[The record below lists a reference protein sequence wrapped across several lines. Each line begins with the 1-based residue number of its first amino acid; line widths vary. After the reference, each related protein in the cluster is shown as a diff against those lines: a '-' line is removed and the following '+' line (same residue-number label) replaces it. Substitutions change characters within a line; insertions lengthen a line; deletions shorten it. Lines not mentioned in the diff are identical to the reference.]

1 MNKYEFITNLQ
12 RHLTGKVSAE
22 KLQELTAYYN
32 DYIDAQIRK
41 GRTEEEVLLEL
52 GDPRLLAK
60 SIVETEGGSRGGGGR
75 GGDGLRA
82 NTVYEEGGPE
92 EGDRQSGSF
101 RVRRIAF
108 RIALLLVLFLILYIV
123 FGVIGLA
130 LNIFLRFVLPVLVPL
145 LIIYFIISLFRR

>member
-60 SIVETEGGSRGGGGR
+60 SIVETEGGSRGG
-75 GGDGLRA
+75 DGLRA

-92 EGDRQSGSF
+92 EGDRQSHGKRYLPDRADQPQHF
-101 RVRRIAF
+101 LW
-108 RIALLLVLFLILYIV
+108 ALCGQISA
-123 FGVIGLA
+123 GG
-130 LNIFLRFVLPVLVPL
+130 NPV
-145 LIIYFIISLFRR
+145 

>member
-32 DYIDAQIRK
+32 DYIDSQIRK
-41 GRTEEEVLLEL
+41 GRTEKEVLREL

-60 SIVETEGGSRGGGGR
+60 SIIETEGGR
-75 GGDGLRA
+75 GGDGIKSK
-82 NTVYEEGGPE
+82 TVYEEGGQE
-92 EGDRQSGSF
+92 EEKWNDRSYRIRRIVF
-101 RVRRIAF
+101 RVV
-108 RIALLLVLFLILYIV
+108 LLLVLFGVLYIV

-130 LNIFLRFVLPVLVPL
+130 LNIFLRFVLPVLIPVMFIYL
-145 LIIYFIISLFRR
+145 LIRLFSRR

>member
-41 GRTEEEVLLEL
+41 GRTEEEVLLDP
-52 GDPRLLAK
+52 GHPRLLAK
-60 SIVETEGGSRGGGGR
+60 SIVETEGGGR

-108 RIALLLVLFLILYIV
+108 RIALLLILFLILYIV